1 VGYFKDAQEVYE
13 TIGRLHVDLAQ
24 DGPLLARYQR
34 ANTIVQFVHRNPDA
48 VITTRLVEGSA
59 GRVDLGPT
67 DMEPEIVLTLDADV
81 AHRFWLGRVN
91 ATIALARGQIR
102 AKGPVAKLLRL
113 LPAARPIYARYR
125 AQLEAQGR
133 ADLIPAD

>member
-1 VGYFKDAQEVYE
+1 VGYFKDGQEVYE
-13 TIGRLHVDLAQ
+13 TIGRLHVDLAN
-24 DGPLLARYQR
+24 DAELFARYQR

-59 GRVDLGPT
+59 GRVDFGPT
-67 DMEPEIVLTLDADV
+67 DMEPEVVLTLDADV

-102 AKGPVAKLLRL
+102 ARGPVTKVLRL
-113 LPAARPIYARYR
+113 LPIARPVYARYR
-125 AQLEAQGR
+125 EQLEAQGR
-133 ADLIPAD
+133 EDLIPAD

>member
-13 TIGRLHVDLAQ
+13 TIGRLHVDLSRDEA
-24 DGPLLARYQR
+24 LLPRYQR

-48 VITTRLVEGSA
+48 VITTRLLEGSA
-59 GRVDLGPT
+59 GRVDFGPT
-67 DMEPEIVLTLDADV
+67 DMEPEVVLTLDADV
-81 AHRFWLGRVN
+81 AHRFWLGRLN

-113 LPAARPIYARYR
+113 LPAARPIFIRYR

-133 ADLIPAD
+133 VDLLADD